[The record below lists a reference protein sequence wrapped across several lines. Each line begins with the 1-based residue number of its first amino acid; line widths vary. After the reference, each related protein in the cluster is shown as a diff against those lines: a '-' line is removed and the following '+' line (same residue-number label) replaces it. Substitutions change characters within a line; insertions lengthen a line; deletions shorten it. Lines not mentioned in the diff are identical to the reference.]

1 MWHKVLRRVNPD
13 ELAQVAKAYREFI
26 DKGSVEPVPASEMT
40 PNHLTYVMTS
50 HPVFRQDRATTKYRI
65 AINASLSDQ
74 ADPSRMLKKM
84 FMPGPNKLPQ
94 IMKLVLATMVD
105 I

>member
-1 MWHKVLRRVNPD
+1 MWHKVLRRVNPE

-26 DKGSVEPVPASEMT
+26 DKGFVEPVPASEMT
-40 PNHLTYVMTS
+40 PNHPTYVMTS
-50 HPVFRQDRATTKYRI
+50 HPVFRQDRATTKCRI
-65 AINASLSDQ
+65 VINASLSDQ
-74 ADPSRMLKKM
+74 VDPSRMLKKM